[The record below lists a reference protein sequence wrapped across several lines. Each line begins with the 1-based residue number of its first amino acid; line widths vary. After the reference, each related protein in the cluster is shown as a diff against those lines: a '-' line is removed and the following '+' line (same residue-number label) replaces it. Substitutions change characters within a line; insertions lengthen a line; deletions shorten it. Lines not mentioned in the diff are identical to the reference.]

1 MLYRVPNG
9 NKQFNLLKHST
20 HRTELDI
27 FNRFIL
33 SVETFS
39 GIKYERNTTDIIDQL
54 KISYKIKRLDNRIK
68 VLRPL

>member
-1 MLYRVPNG
+1 MFHRVPNG

-20 HRTELDI
+20 HKTELDI

-33 SVETFS
+33 RIETFLD
-39 GIKYERNTTDIIDQL
+39 IKYERSATDIIDQL
-54 KISYKIKRLDNRIK
+54 KINYKIKCTNNRIK